1 MIDVILFI
9 LEAIVVIIVL
19 FILIWIIKIIF
30 YMASFVFLS
39 ITKSIGWII
48 VWGIAIWIL
57 INLL

>member
-9 LEAIVVIIVL
+9 LEVIVVIIVL

-30 YMASFVFLS
+30 HMTSFVFLS
-39 ITKSIGWII
+39 ITKAIGWII

>member
-9 LEAIVVIIVL
+9 LGAIAIIIIL
-19 FILIWIIKIIF
+19 FILILIIKIIF
-30 YMASFVFLS
+30 YMASFTFLS
-39 ITKSIGWII
+39 IMIAIGWII